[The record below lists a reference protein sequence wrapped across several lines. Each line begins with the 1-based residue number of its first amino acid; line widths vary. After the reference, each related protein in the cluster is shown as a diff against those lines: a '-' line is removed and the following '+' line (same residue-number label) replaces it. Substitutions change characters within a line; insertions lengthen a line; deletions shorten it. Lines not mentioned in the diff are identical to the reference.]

1 MSEVSRRSAV
11 ITLAAG
17 AVGVTAAGMTASGA
31 PGVPRAGQAL
41 PPVPAWDLAAVAE
54 AARRFGPEVE
64 RRPGM
69 RVGEAMVLHCRS
81 WDGHVYLYMDQS
93 VRGFVAVNG
102 PAFAI
107 AAACQAAGRPAAVL
121 VWGHEPQRE
130 DGVGRFEGAMLAM
143 QVRDLPTE
151 TSLA

>member
-1 MSEVSRRSAV
+1 
-11 ITLAAG
+11 
-17 AVGVTAAGMTASGA
+17 MTASGA

-107 AAACQAAGRPAAVL
+107 AAACQAAGRPVAVKH
-121 VWGHEPQRE
+121 WGH
-130 DGVGRFEGAMLAM
+130 DAAWGGGVGRFEGALLAM
-143 QVRDLPTE
+143 DARDLPE
-151 TSLA
+151 EPLLA